1 MIDYKL
7 HIPGPVNVSDETYK
21 AMCSPVMGHRSPDFV
36 ELYQSC
42 QPNLQKL
49 FQTSDPVF
57 ISTSSAWGIMEGALR
72 NLCQRKVLCCMCGA
86 FSDKW
91 LNVAKRAGKEADALQ
106 VEWGQNI
113 DPGELK
119 SRLQSGEYDV
129 VTLVHNETSCGMM
142 NPLEEIM
149 SVLREF
155 PDVISVIDTVSS
167 FSVVS
172 IPKDEWG
179 IDVILTG
186 SQKALAMPPGLGL
199 FSVSERAFERAEKTE
214 GRGYYFDFIEFR
226 SNHAKGMTPS
236 TPVIPLIHA
245 LNHTLQKIFSE
256 GVENRFQRHANLNQM
271 VHQWVADKGFEL
283 LPRTEFA
290 SKSLTCVRNNLDID
304 VAGFVKKLREERKIS
319 IDGGYGKIKGKT
331 FRISNMG
338 DETEDSINHLLS
350 NMDEV
355 LSQFLPA

>member
-7 HIPGPVNVSDETYK
+7 HIPGPVNVSAETYK
-21 AMCSPVMGHRSPDFV
+21 AMSTPVMGHRSTDFV

-49 FQTSDPVF
+49 FETKDPVF
-57 ISTSSAWGIMEGALR
+57 LSTSSAWGVMEGALR
-72 NLCQRKVLCCMCGA
+72 NLCQKKVLCCMCGA

-91 LNVAKRAGKEADALQ
+91 LDVAKRAGKDADPLQ
-106 VEWGQNI
+106 VEWGHHI
-113 DPGELK
+113 DPEELK
-119 SRLQSGEYDV
+119 SRLSTGEYDV

-142 NPLEEIM
+142 NPLKEIM
-149 SVLREF
+149 EVLQEF
-155 PDVISVIDTVSS
+155 PDVISIIDTVSS
-167 FSVVS
+167 FSVVP

-186 SQKALAMPPGLGL
+186 SQKALAMPPGLAL
-199 FSVSERAFERAEKTE
+199 FSVSERAFQRAEQVE
-214 GRGYYFDFIEFR
+214 GRGYYFDFLEFR

-245 LNHTLQKIFSE
+245 LNYTLQKIIKE
-256 GVENRFQRHANLNQM
+256 GIENRHNRHTELNQI
-271 VHQWVADKGFEL
+271 VHKWVASKGFEL
-283 LPRTEFA
+283 LPKQEFS

-304 VAGFVKKLREERKIS
+304 VAGFVKTLREEKKIS

-338 DETEDSINHLLS
+338 DETVDSINHLIS

-355 LSQFLPA
+355 ISSFLPA